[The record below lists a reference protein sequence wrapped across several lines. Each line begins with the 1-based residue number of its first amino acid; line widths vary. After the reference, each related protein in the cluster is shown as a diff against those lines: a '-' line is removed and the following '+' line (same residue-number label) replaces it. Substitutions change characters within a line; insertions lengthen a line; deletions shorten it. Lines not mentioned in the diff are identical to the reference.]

1 MLGPLPPFV
10 QILNFL
16 PESERQQLLDW
27 VTKNPGMFSAAKV
40 SSENRV
46 DPTKRICA
54 ASRQLGPLEP
64 ILRKRLLE
72 ALPELIS
79 STGTGL
85 TPHSIELELAAHG
98 NGAFFSAHTDTF
110 VGTGRKRLAV
120 EPGDERVLS
129 AVYYFHDEPR
139 IFSGGLLRLYR
150 FGTPPAGHGSDA
162 ADHITLDPLGN
173 SLVAFPS
180 TVLHEVTPVLC
191 PSNRF
196 SDQRFALNCWY
207 CRAR

>member
-1 MLGPLPPFV
+1 V
-10 QILNFL
+10 QILDFL
-16 PESERQQLLDW
+16 PYSERRALLDW
-27 VTKNPGMFSAAKV
+27 VTANLEMFTAAKV
-40 SSENRV
+40 SSENRI
-46 DPTKRICA
+46 DPTKRVCA
-54 ASRQLGPLEP
+54 ASRQIGPLEP
-64 ILRKRLLE
+64 ILRERLLG
-72 ALPELIS
+72 ALPELMS
-79 STGTGL
+79 STGTWL
-85 TPHSIELELAAHG
+85 TPHSLELELAAHG
-98 NGAFFSAHTDTF
+98 DGAFFSAHTDTF
-110 VGTGRKRLAV
+110 VGSGRKRLAD
-120 EPGDERVLS
+120 EPGHERVLS

-150 FGTPPAGHGSDA
+150 FGTPPAGRGSDA

-207 CRAR
+207 CRTR